1 MLVVLDLWCQSSQ
14 GVWFVKSCT
23 VAALRRRGKHQGA
36 ISAIRDGGRYA
47 RPLESLGYAVGLLQP
62 TSCSPSTTCMK
73 YEPKYIFMYLILCT
87 FTIYSAF
94 KQQHP
99 HT

>member
-36 ISAIRDGGRYA
+36 ISAIREDGGRYA
-47 RPLESLGYAVGLLQP
+47 RPLESLGYAVGLQQQP
-62 TSCSPSTTCMK
+62 TSCEPSLQYIVMDK
-73 YEPKYIFMYLILCT
+73 YT
-87 FTIYSAF
+87 YS
-94 KQQHP
+94 
-99 HT
+99 